1 MIYYRDEKYIIRTMN
16 ESDPAVFASEE
27 TAQGWHSSEDKFK
40 MRLRDMNEG
49 KCIPLVAELYGERAG
64 YINVYPD
71 CKWDA
76 FGGKGYPEIVDF
88 GVLEKFR
95 RQGVGSKLMDIAE
108 QIAAEHADTVYLGV
122 GLHSGYGSAQRMYV
136 KRGYIPDGSGV
147 WYGDKICPP
156 YAECK
161 NDDEL
166 NLYLSKKLTSNND
179 QCRKE
184 NL

>member
-1 MIYYRDEKYIIRTMN
+1 MIYYQDEKYLIRTMN
-16 ESDPAVFASEE
+16 ESDPAVFAKEE
-27 TAQGWHSSEDKFK
+27 TAQGWDSSEDKFN
-40 MRLRDMNEG
+40 MRLKDMSEG
-49 KCIPLVAELYGERAG
+49 KCIPITAEFCGERAG

-71 CKWDA
+71 CEWGA

-108 QIAAEHADTVYLGV
+108 QIAAEYADTVYLGV

-147 WYGDKICPP
+147 WYADKICPQ
-156 YAECK
+156 YADCK

-166 NLYLSKKLTSNND
+166 NLYLSKKLVT
-179 QCRKE
+179 E
-184 NL
+184 